1 MPHTLKRILADVINK
16 PQLITT
22 EYADFVYNFLNDR
35 NTDSGY
41 SKEAAIAGGR
51 KRDKQELQ
59 YNEDT
64 AIGVIP
70 VTGALSYLEYYGMCG
85 EVGTSYQGIVSQF
98 DQLID
103 SGAKTI
109 ILDVDSPGGMAF
121 SMMETGRYLRKKADE
136 RGVQLVAYVDGLSA
150 SAAFGLSVAAHEI
163 IANPDAELGSVGV
176 VVKLRNMNKAMNNA
190 GVEDTYIYAGDSKI
204 PFKEDGSF
212 REDFLSDIQYK
223 VDALYQQF
231 TQYVAD
237 MRGIDVGVVKSTQ
250 AKVLLAQDAIG
261 IGFADKVMTREDF
274 SNYLADLVEKP
285 MRFSFKS
292 KGENKNMT
300 TDVIEQEAVA
310 SLQAEFEATVAKNS
324 ELAAALAAQNE
335 AFEAAQAQ
343 AADLQKA
350 VAAAQ
355 EQIAQMQATAAKEAS
370 DKRLTAL
377 QAVVDQDQ
385 AAALHVSLAAL
396 DDKAFATVVASLQSK
411 AAEEEKA
418 FAEKGVAG
426 GSADN
431 KDEDLVAK
439 QLKAKYAKPTA
450 Q

>member
-1 MPHTLKRILADVINK
+1 MLPASLERVFTYLD
-16 PQLITT
+16 
-22 EYADFVYNFLNDR
+22 DR
-35 NTDSGY
+35 NNHAELAVQLEKKPKERNVQYVAETQVGVLSVSGPLTY
-41 SKEAAIAGGR
+41 IEYEA
-51 KRDKQELQ
+51 
-59 YNEDT
+59 
-64 AIGVIP
+64 
-70 VTGALSYLEYYGMCG
+70 MCG
-85 EVGTSYQGIVSQF
+85 EQNSSYQQIVDDF
-98 DQLID
+98 DKLC
-103 SGAKTI
+103 SMGAKTI
-109 ILDVDSPGGMAF
+109 VMDVDSPGGMAYG
-121 SMMETGRYLRKKADE
+121 MTETGRYLRKKADE
-136 RGVQLVAYVDGLSA
+136 KGIQLVAYVDGLSA
-150 SAAFGLSVAAHEI
+150 SAAFGISVAAHEI

-212 REDFLSDIQYK
+212 REDFLADIQYK

-231 TQYVAD
+231 TEYVAD

-310 SLQAEFEATVAKNS
+310 SLKADFEAAVAKNT

-343 AADLQKA
+343 AAELQKA

-355 EQIAQMQATAAKEAS
+355 EQIAQMQAAAAKEAS
-370 DKRLTAL
+370 DKRMAAL

-385 AAALHVSLAAL
+385 AATLHVSLAAL
-396 DDKAFATVVASLQSK
+396 DDKAFATVVASLQTK
-411 AAEEEKA
+411 AVDEDKA
-418 FAEKGVAG
+418 FAEKGFAG
-426 GSADN
+426 SNADPVE
-431 KDEDLVAK
+431 EDKTAAII
-439 QLKAKYAKPTA
+439 KAKYAAKK

>member
-1 MPHTLKRILADVINK
+1 MGKLLRLTSILYNTPHLMLPASLERVFTYLD
-16 PQLITT
+16 
-22 EYADFVYNFLNDR
+22 DR
-35 NTDSGY
+35 NNHAELAVQLEKKPKERNVQYVAETQVGVLSVSGPLTY
-41 SKEAAIAGGR
+41 IEYEA
-51 KRDKQELQ
+51 
-59 YNEDT
+59 
-64 AIGVIP
+64 
-70 VTGALSYLEYYGMCG
+70 MCG
-85 EVGTSYQGIVSQF
+85 EQNSSYQQIVDDF
-98 DQLID
+98 DKLV
-103 SGAKTI
+103 SMGAKTI
-109 ILDVDSPGGMAF
+109 VMDVDSPGGMAYG
-121 SMMETGRYLRKKADE
+121 MMETGRYLRKKADE
-136 RGVQLVAYVDGLSA
+136 KGVHLVTYVDGLSA

-212 REDFLSDIQYK
+212 REDFLADIQYK

-231 TQYVAD
+231 TEYVAD

-250 AKVLLAQDAIG
+250 AKVLLAQDAIKL
-261 IGFADKVMTREDF
+261 GFADKVMTREDF

-310 SLQAEFEATVAKNS
+310 SLQAEFEAAVAKNS
-324 ELAAALAAQNE
+324 ELAAALAAQND
-335 AFEAAQAQ
+335 AFEAVQAQ

-355 EQIAQMQATAAKEAS
+355 EQIAQMQAAAAKEAS

-377 QAVVDQDQ
+377 QAVVDKDQ
-385 AAALHVSLAAL
+385 AAALHVSLSGL

-411 AAEEEKA
+411 AVDEEKA
-418 FAEKGVAG
+418 FAEKGITG
-426 GSADN
+426 ADSEPVE
-431 KDEDLVAK
+431 EDKAAAI
-439 QLKAKYAKPTA
+439 LKAKYAAKK